1 MPKDEEAERLRKEK
15 EAEEKK
21 NEVTLKNN
29 CWHQGNLEK
38 CELLLIVHCLKV
50 LVDLSDDEG
59 GEEGGASK
67 TKKEEPED
75 LGIPNVAVGW
85 KTIIF

>member
-15 EAEEKK
+15 EAEEEK
-21 NEVTLKNN
+21 NEVTRKQLLTSRKL
-29 CWHQGNLEK
+29 GK
-38 CELLLIVHCLKV
+38 CELLLIVHCSQV